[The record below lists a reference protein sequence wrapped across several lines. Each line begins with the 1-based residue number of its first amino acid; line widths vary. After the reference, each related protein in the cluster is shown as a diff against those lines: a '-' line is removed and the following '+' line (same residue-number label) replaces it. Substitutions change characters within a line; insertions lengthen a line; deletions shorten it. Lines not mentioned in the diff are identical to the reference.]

1 MVLQNEQDYFNGE
14 AFMRM
19 NNRGFGV
26 VEVIII
32 LAVMI
37 VLAMVFGDDISKFIA
52 DMIMRLS

>member
-1 MVLQNEQDYFNGE
+1 
-14 AFMRM
+14 MRM

-37 VLAMVFGDDISKFIA
+37 VLAMVFV
-52 DMIMRLS
+52 MIFPNSLRT